1 MLTEKLETLLHQ
13 VAAEVS
19 VTSAEALQALA
30 DHMMTGG
37 TDRHGP
43 VRDIFAALGDRWSTL
58 ILLVLRTG
66 EYRHALLRRIMD
78 VLGHEEGVSQRM
90 LTLKLRG
97 LERNGL
103 VHRTITDDVP
113 PHVSYALTPLAL
125 DLLGHV
131 WGLIGWIIDNR
142 AAIEAARQNYDL
154 RQEDED

>member
-1 MLTEKLETLLHQ
+1 MVEKLETLLNQ

-19 VTSAEALQALA
+19 GASAEALQALA
-30 DHMMTGG
+30 EHMMTGG

-43 VRDIFAALGDRWSTL
+43 VRDIFATLGDRWSTL

-103 VHRTITDDVP
+103 VRRAVTDDVP
-113 PHVSYALTPLAL
+113 PHVSYALTPLAQN
-125 DLLGHV
+125 LLAHV

-142 AAIEAARQNYDL
+142 ATIEAARQDYDL
-154 RQEDED
+154 RQEDAW

>member
-1 MLTEKLETLLHQ
+1 MLTQKLETLLDQ
-13 VAAEVS
+13 VAAEAS
-19 VTSAEALQALA
+19 DTSAEALQALA
-30 DHMMTGG
+30 AHMMTGG

-90 LTLKLRG
+90 LTLKLRA

-103 VHRTITDDVP
+103 VRRAITGDVP
-113 PHVSYALTPLAL
+113 PHVSYSLTPLAQ
-125 DLLGHV
+125 DLLAHV

-142 AAIEAARQNYDL
+142 AAIEAARQDYDL
-154 RQEDED
+154 RQEDA